1 MVGVFLDTIR
11 IRSIANTTSRLR
23 LYYGTIVDTYQQKMS
38 GAALYGGLIESIFQ
52 RNIGLQNKTPKRDL
66 VVMIGRTGQ
75 QCGRDIH
82 NSMHF
87 LIPESATDHHLLP
100 DCKPILKGG
109 RIVKTEASPKNSR
122 GSKCY
127 PDPGTLVEQAPIR
140 YDNRNSVK
148 SSVIEDYVFRIRRIG
163 DERLSFI
170 QFNHDPALSG
180 NEDDQQ
186 VHSLISN
193 ILDRVSH
200 HANTFPRSDLALDSV
215 NNLNTPFQTKNSTV
229 GCILCDSS
237 RV

>member
-1 MVGVFLDTIR
+1 MFLDTIR

-23 LYYGTIVDTYQQKMS
+23 LYYGTIVDINHQRMIGT
-38 GAALYGGLIESIFQ
+38 ALYGGLLESLFHM
-52 RNIGLQNKTPKRDL
+52 NIGLQPKTPKRDL

-100 DCKPILKGG
+100 ECKSILKGG
-109 RIVKTEASPKNSR
+109 RIVRTEASPKNSR
-122 GSKCY
+122 GARSH
-127 PDPGTLVEQAPIR
+127 PDPGTLVEQAPIK

-148 SSVIEDYVFRIRRIG
+148 SSLMEDYVFRIRRIG
-163 DERLSFI
+163 DERLSFV

-193 ILDRVSH
+193 LLDRVSFY
-200 HANTFPRSDLALDSV
+200 AISFTRSNYAHDRVD
-215 NNLNTPFQTKNSTV
+215 NLCTLFQP
-229 GCILCDSS
+229 
-237 RV
+237 